1 MTTRAKGRAEAHDVQ
16 QILAAQM
23 TLVRE
28 QADQI
33 RNLHL
38 RLKAVEHALEAT
50 TGTPGELH
58 PARATDPHLGR
69 F

>member
-1 MTTRAKGRAEAHDVQ
+1 MSARKTTRAQTHDVQ
-16 QILAAQM
+16 QVLAAHI
-23 TLVRE
+23 TLLQE